1 MTSSTILNLL
11 RSVFLG
17 LSLACAATATVWHH
31 YPDVVRRFDESI
43 VNGHVVSASDVL
55 SEAEDL
61 LHAGER
67 DGALSLFED
76 LARSLRDAKPG
87 DRLFRPRKTAIEEA
101 ARLLIGSEENQ
112 LALEWCDEL
121 HEIDP
126 RDMLNGL
133 RRVRLMRICGRAE
146 EGRARLAEITRVAK
160 GDWRI
165 QADLISTLLDYGEAE
180 TVLRALLARRSLGFQ
195 AVSRR
200 RWEIFLPSAEGRW
213 VTQPA
218 LEVVE
223 RPDGQGV
230 RITCR
235 LPEPLAP
242 PQVRLDLPS
251 GSTLLLEDVTL
262 RARGTGG
269 AETILAAPYDAK
281 TNQLLRDE
289 RGWRSENATD
299 AYIVLETDFE
309 AGSTPVEE
317 LAFDLT
323 MKIQLPAAAAA
334 ALRAWDWDAGRD
346 ALIEEFGAERVAR
359 LEEMIDG

>member
-43 VNGHVVSASDVL
+43 VNGHVLSASDVL

-101 ARLLIGSEENQ
+101 ARLLIGSGENQ

-180 TVLRALLARRSLGFQ
+180 TVLRALLAGRSLGFQ

-213 VTQPA
+213 VTA
-218 LEVVE
+218 RARSGRAARRTG
-223 RPDGQGV
+223 RPDH
-230 RITCR
+230 
-235 LPEPLAP
+235 LPPSRAVGP

-262 RARGTGG
+262 RAR
-269 AETILAAPYDAK
+269 AELAAPGRSSRPR
-281 TNQLLRDE
+281 TTRGRTSLLRDE

-323 MKIQLPAAAAA
+323 AKIQLPAAATA